1 MFRIICVT
9 NRKLCAG
16 DFIARLSEI
25 SRGGADYVI
34 LREKDLSEAEYA
46 ELAERALG
54 ACGERLVLHGTGAL
68 PLLRRL
74 PRLHLPLAV
83 LENTPNLRR
92 EAELLGVSVHSP
104 EEAKRAEALGA
115 DYVTA
120 GHVFAT
126 DCKRGVPGRG
136 LDFLKETA
144 ASVRIPVYA
153 IGGISAQNV
162 AAVRGAGAAGAC
174 VMSGLMSC
182 PSARGARSAA
192 PRACMNA

>member
-25 SRGGADYVI
+25 ARGGADYVI

-46 ELAERALG
+46 ELAERAL
-54 ACGERLVLHGTGAL
+54 AVCGERLVLHGAVAL

-74 PRLHLPLAV
+74 PRIHLPLAL
-83 LENTPNLRR
+83 LENNQALRR
-92 EAELLGVSVHSP
+92 EAKLLGVSVHSP

-115 DYVTA
+115 DYATA

-144 ASVRIPVYA
+144 AAVRIPVYA

-182 PSARGARSAA
+182 PDARAELEALR
-192 PRACMNA
+192 RALA

>member
-16 DFIARLSEI
+16 DFFARLAEI
-25 SRGGADYVI
+25 CEGGTDYVI
-34 LREKDLSEAEYA
+34 LREKDLNVEEYA
-46 ELAERALG
+46 KLAEGAL
-54 ACGERLVLHGTGAL
+54 AVCGMRLVLHGTGAL

-74 PRLHLPLAV
+74 PRLHLPLAI
-83 LENTPNLRR
+83 LENNPALRR

-104 EEAKRAEALGA
+104 AEAKRAETLGA

-120 GHVFAT
+120 GHIFDT
-126 DCKRGVPGRG
+126 SCKSGVPGRG
-136 LDFLKETA
+136 RGFLRETA

-153 IGGISAQNV
+153 IGGISAGN
-162 AAVRGAGAAGAC
+162 AASVREAGAAGAC

-182 PSARGARSAA
+182 PDARAELEALR
-192 PRACMNA
+192 RALA

>member
-25 SRGGADYVI
+25 ARGGADYVI

-46 ELAERALG
+46 ELAERAL
-54 ACGERLVLHGTGAL
+54 AVCGERLVLHGTVAL

-74 PRLHLPLAV
+74 PRIHLPLAV
-83 LENTPNLRR
+83 LENNPALRR
-92 EAELLGVSVHSP
+92 EAVLLGVSVHSP

-115 DYVTA
+115 DYATA

-182 PSARGARSAA
+182 GRPKDAISELR
-192 PRACMNA
+192 RAVG

>member
-46 ELAERALG
+46 ELAERAL
-54 ACGERLVLHGTGAL
+54 AVCGERLVLHGAVAL

-74 PRLHLPLAV
+74 PRIHLPLAL
-83 LENTPNLRR
+83 LENNQALRR
-92 EAELLGVSVHSP
+92 EAKLLGVSVHSP

-115 DYVTA
+115 DYATA

-136 LDFLKETA
+136 LDFLKATA

-182 PSARGARSAA
+182 ADARAELEALR
-192 PRACMNA
+192 RALA

>member
-46 ELAERALG
+46 ELAERAL
-54 ACGERLVLHGTGAL
+54 AVCGERLVLHGTGAL

-83 LENTPNLRR
+83 LENNPALRR

-115 DYVTA
+115 DYATA

-136 LDFLKETA
+136 LDFLKATA

-182 PSARGARSAA
+182 PDARAELEALR
-192 PRACMNA
+192 RALA

>member
-46 ELAERALG
+46 ELAERAFA

-74 PRLHLPLAV
+74 PRVHLPLAV
-83 LENTPNLRR
+83 LENNQALRR

-104 EEAKRAEALGA
+104 EEAKRAETLGA

-136 LDFLKETA
+136 LDFLKATA

-182 PSARGARSAA
+182 ADARAELEALR
-192 PRACMNA
+192 RALA

>member
-16 DFIARLSEI
+16 DFIARLAEI
-25 SRGGADYVI
+25 SRAGADMII
-34 LREKDLSEAEYA
+34 LREKDLNEAEYA
-46 ELAERALG
+46 ELAERAL
-54 ACGERLVLHGTGAL
+54 AVCGERLVLHGAVAL

-74 PRLHLPLAV
+74 PRIHLPLAL
-83 LENTPNLRR
+83 LENNQALRR
-92 EAELLGVSVHSP
+92 EAKLLGVSVHSP

-115 DYVTA
+115 DYATA

-182 PSARGARSAA
+182 PDARAELEALR
-192 PRACMNA
+192 RALA

>member
-83 LENTPNLRR
+83 LENNPALRR

-136 LDFLKETA
+136 LDFLKATA
-144 ASVRIPVYA
+144 AAARIPVYA
-153 IGGISAQNV
+153 IGGITARNA

-174 VMSGLMSC
+174 VMSGLMTC
-182 PSARGARSAA
+182 AGARAELEA
-192 PRACMNA
+192 LRRACA

>member
-34 LREKDLSEAEYA
+34 LREKDLSEAGYA

-83 LENTPNLRR
+83 LENNPALRR

-115 DYVTA
+115 DYATA

-136 LDFLKETA
+136 LDFLKATA
-144 ASVRIPVYA
+144 ASVCIPVYA
-153 IGGISAQNV
+153 IGGISARNV

-182 PSARGARSAA
+182 QSARAELEVLR
-192 PRACMNA
+192 RALA

>member
-9 NRKLCAG
+9 NRKLCAA
-16 DFIARLSEI
+16 DFISRLSEI

-34 LREKDLSEAEYA
+34 LREKDLNEAEYA
-46 ELAERALG
+46 ELAKRALD

-74 PRLHLPLAV
+74 PRVHLPLAV
-83 LENTPNLRR
+83 LENNPNLRR

-120 GHVFAT
+120 GHVFDTA
-126 DCKRGVPGRG
+126 CKSGLPGRG
-136 LDFLKETA
+136 LGFLKDTA
-144 ASVRIPVYA
+144 RSVRIPVYA
-153 IGGISAQNV
+153 IGGITAGNI
-162 AAVRGAGAAGAC
+162 AAVRNAGATGAC

-182 PSARGARSAA
+182 QDARAELEALR
-192 PRACMNA
+192 RALA

>member
-46 ELAERALG
+46 ELAERAL
-54 ACGERLVLHGTGAL
+54 AVCGERLVLHGAVAL

-74 PRLHLPLAV
+74 PRIHLPLAL
-83 LENTPNLRR
+83 LENNQALRR
-92 EAELLGVSVHSP
+92 EAKLLGVSVHSP
-104 EEAKRAEALGA
+104 EEAKRAEALDA

-182 PSARGARSAA
+182 PDARAELEALR
-192 PRACMNA
+192 RALA

>member
-54 ACGERLVLHGTGAL
+54 ACGERLVLHGASAL

-83 LENTPNLRR
+83 LENNPALRR
-92 EAELLGVSVHSP
+92 EAELLSVSVHSP

-136 LDFLKETA
+136 LDFLKATA

-153 IGGISAQNV
+153 IGGISAQNI
-162 AAVRGAGAAGAC
+162 AAVRNAGAAGAC

-182 PSARGARSAA
+182 PDARAELGALR
-192 PRACMNA
+192 RALA

>member
-34 LREKDLSEAEYA
+34 LREKDLNETEYA
-46 ELAERALG
+46 ELAARALG

-74 PRLHLPLAV
+74 PRLHLPLAI
-83 LENTPNLRR
+83 LENNPALRR

-104 EEAKRAEALGA
+104 EEAKRAESLGA

-120 GHVFAT
+120 GHIFDT
-126 DCKRGVPGRG
+126 SCKSGVPGRG
-136 LDFLKETA
+136 RGFLRETA

-153 IGGISAQNV
+153 IGGISAGNA
-162 AAVRGAGAAGAC
+162 AAVRDAGAAGAC

-182 PSARGARSAA
+182 QDARAELEALR
-192 PRACMNA
+192 RALA

>member
-46 ELAERALG
+46 ELAERALD

-83 LENTPNLRR
+83 LESNPALRR

-115 DYVTA
+115 DYATA

-182 PSARGARSAA
+182 PSARAELEELR
-192 PRACMNA
+192 RALA

>member
-16 DFIARLSEI
+16 DFIARLAEI
-25 SRGGADYVI
+25 SGAGADMII
-34 LREKDLSEAEYA
+34 LREKDLNEAEYA
-46 ELAERALG
+46 ELAERALAVCEG
-54 ACGERLVLHGTGAL
+54 KLVLHGTSAL

-74 PRLHLPLAV
+74 PRIHLPLAV
-83 LENTPNLRR
+83 LENNPNLRR

-104 EEAKRAEALGA
+104 EEAKRAEAIGA

-136 LDFLKETA
+136 LDFLKATA
-144 ASVRIPVYA
+144 ASARIPVYA
-153 IGGISAQNV
+153 IGGITARNA
-162 AAVRGAGAAGAC
+162 AAVRAAGAAGAC
-174 VMSGLMSC
+174 VMSGLMAC
-182 PSARGARSAA
+182 ACARAELEALR
-192 PRACMNA
+192 RACA

>member
-25 SRGGADYVI
+25 SRGGTDYVI

-46 ELAERALG
+46 ELAERALC
-54 ACGERLVLHGTGAL
+54 ACGERLVLHGAVAL

-74 PRLHLPLAV
+74 PRIHLPLAL
-83 LENTPNLRR
+83 LENNQALRR
-92 EAELLGVSVHSP
+92 EAKLLGVSVHSP

-115 DYVTA
+115 DYATA

-174 VMSGLMSC
+174 VMSDLMSC
-182 PSARGARSAA
+182 VDARAELEALR
-192 PRACMNA
+192 RALA

>member
-16 DFIARLSEI
+16 DFISRLSEI

-46 ELAERALG
+46 ELAERAL
-54 ACGERLVLHGTGAL
+54 AVCGGKLVIHGTGAMQ
-68 PLLRRL
+68 LLRRL
-74 PRLHLPLAV
+74 PRIHLPLAV
-83 LENTPNLRR
+83 LENNPNLRR

-120 GHVFAT
+120 GHVFDTA
-126 DCKRGVPGRG
+126 CKSGLPRRG
-136 LDFLKETA
+136 LGFLKDTA
-144 ASVRIPVYA
+144 RSVRIPVYA
-153 IGGISAQNV
+153 IGGITAGNIAS
-162 AAVRGAGAAGAC
+162 VRNAGAAGAC

-182 PSARGARSAA
+182 QDARAELEALR
-192 PRACMNA
+192 RALA

>member
-25 SRGGADYVI
+25 ARGGADYVI

-46 ELAERALG
+46 ELAERAL
-54 ACGERLVLHGTGAL
+54 AVCGERLVLHGAVAL

-74 PRLHLPLAV
+74 PRIHLPLAL
-83 LENTPNLRR
+83 LENNQALRR
-92 EAELLGVSVHSP
+92 EAKLLGVSVHSP

-182 PSARGARSAA
+182 PDARAELEALR
-192 PRACMNA
+192 RALA

>member
-9 NRKLCAG
+9 NRKLGAG

-25 SRGGADYVI
+25 SRCGADYVI
-34 LREKDLSEAEYA
+34 LREKDLSEADYA
-46 ELAERALG
+46 ELAERALNV
-54 ACGERLVLHGTGAL
+54 CGDKLVLHGTGAL

-74 PRLHLPLAV
+74 PRIHLPLAV
-83 LENTPNLRR
+83 LENNLNLRR

-120 GHVFAT
+120 GHVFDTA
-126 DCKRGVPGRG
+126 CKSGMPGRG
-136 LDFLKETA
+136 LGFLKDTA
-144 ASVRIPVYA
+144 GSVRIPVCA
-153 IGGISAQNV
+153 IGGITAGNI
-162 AAVRGAGAAGAC
+162 AAVRNAGAAGAC

-182 PSARGARSAA
+182 TDARAELEALR
-192 PRACMNA
+192 RALA

>member
-34 LREKDLSEAEYA
+34 LREKDLNEVEYA

-54 ACGERLVLHGTGAL
+54 ACGERLVLHGTCAL

-74 PRLHLPLAV
+74 PHLHLPLAL
-83 LENTPNLRR
+83 LENNPALRR

-120 GHVFAT
+120 GHVFVT

-136 LDFLKETA
+136 LDFLKAAA

-174 VMSGLMSC
+174 VMSGLMLC
-182 PSARGARSAA
+182 QSARAELEALR
-192 PRACMNA
+192 RALA

>member
-25 SRGGADYVI
+25 ARGGADYVI

-46 ELAERALG
+46 ELAERAL
-54 ACGERLVLHGTGAL
+54 AVCGERLVLHGAVAL

-74 PRLHLPLAV
+74 PRIHLPLAL
-83 LENTPNLRR
+83 LENNQALRR
-92 EAELLGVSVHSP
+92 EAKLLGVSVHSP

-115 DYVTA
+115 DYATA

-182 PSARGARSAA
+182 RDARAELEALR
-192 PRACMNA
+192 RALA

>member
-1 MFRIICVT
+1 MSRIICVT

-16 DFIARLSEI
+16 DFVARLSEI

-46 ELAERALG
+46 ELAERAFA
-54 ACGERLVLHGTGAL
+54 ACGERLVLHGTCAL

-74 PRLHLPLAV
+74 PRIHLPLAL
-83 LENTPNLRR
+83 LENNPALRR
-92 EAELLGVSVHSP
+92 EAELLGVSIHSS
-104 EEAKRAEALGA
+104 EEAKRAETLGA

-136 LDFLKETA
+136 LDFLKATA
-144 ASVRIPVYA
+144 AAARIPVYA
-153 IGGISAQNV
+153 IGGITARNA

-174 VMSGLMSC
+174 VMSGLMAC
-182 PSARGARSAA
+182 ACARAELEALR
-192 PRACMNA
+192 RACA

>member
-34 LREKDLSEAEYA
+34 LREKDLSEAGYA

-83 LENTPNLRR
+83 LENNPALRR
-92 EAELLGVSVHSP
+92 EAALLGVSVHSP

-115 DYVTA
+115 DYATA

-126 DCKRGVPGRG
+126 DCKRGLPGRG

-144 ASVRIPVYA
+144 ASVRTGA
-153 IGGISAQNV
+153 NSD
-162 AAVRGAGAAGAC
+162 AASIRTASTLIFF
-174 VMSGLMSC
+174 VMLSTILSD
-182 PSARGARSAA
+182 SRFRELYIHFAL
-192 PRACMNA
+192 

>member
-25 SRGGADYVI
+25 ARGGADYVI

-46 ELAERALG
+46 ELAERAL
-54 ACGERLVLHGTGAL
+54 AVCGVRLVLHGAVAL

-74 PRLHLPLAV
+74 PRIHLPLAL
-83 LENTPNLRR
+83 LENNQALRR
-92 EAELLGVSVHSP
+92 EAKLLGVSVHSP

-115 DYVTA
+115 DYGTA

-182 PSARGARSAA
+182 PDARAELEALR
-192 PRACMNA
+192 RALA

>member
-9 NRKLCAG
+9 NRKLCAA
-16 DFIARLSEI
+16 DFISRLSEI

-34 LREKDLSEAEYA
+34 LREKDLSEADYA
-46 ELAERALG
+46 ELAERAL
-54 ACGERLVLHGTGAL
+54 AVCGGKLVIHGTGAM

-74 PRLHLPLAV
+74 PRIHLPLAV
-83 LENTPNLRR
+83 LENNPNLRR

-115 DYVTA
+115 DYATA

-136 LDFLKETA
+136 LDFLKATA

-162 AAVRGAGAAGAC
+162 AAVRGAEAAGAC

-182 PSARGARSAA
+182 PNARAELEALR
-192 PRACMNA
+192 RALA

>member
-46 ELAERALG
+46 ELAERALNV
-54 ACGERLVLHGTGAL
+54 CGDKLVLHGTGAL

-74 PRLHLPLAV
+74 PRIHLPLAV
-83 LENTPNLRR
+83 LENNPNLRR

-104 EEAKRAEALGA
+104 EEAQRAEALGA

-120 GHVFAT
+120 GHVFDTA
-126 DCKRGVPGRG
+126 CKSGLPGRG
-136 LDFLKETA
+136 LGFLKDTA
-144 ASVRIPVYA
+144 GSVRIPVYA
-153 IGGISAQNV
+153 IGGITAGNI
-162 AAVRGAGAAGAC
+162 AAVRNAGAAGAC

-182 PSARGARSAA
+182 TDARAELEALR
-192 PRACMNA
+192 RALA

>member
-34 LREKDLSEAEYA
+34 LREKDLSVAEYA
-46 ELAERALG
+46 ELAERAL
-54 ACGERLVLHGTGAL
+54 AVCGERLVLHGAGAL

-74 PRLHLPLAV
+74 PRIHLPLAL
-83 LENTPNLRR
+83 LENNQALQR
-92 EAELLGVSVHSP
+92 EAKLLGVSVHSP
-104 EEAKRAEALGA
+104 EEAKRAEALRA

-126 DCKRGVPGRG
+126 DCKRRVPGRG
-136 LDFLKETA
+136 LDFLKAAA

-162 AAVRGAGAAGAC
+162 AAVRNAGAAGAC

-182 PSARGARSAA
+182 PSARAELEALR
-192 PRACMNA
+192 RALA

>member
-16 DFIARLSEI
+16 DFFARLAEI
-25 SRGGADYVI
+25 CEGGADYVI
-34 LREKDLSEAEYA
+34 LREKDLNAEEYA
-46 ELAERALG
+46 KLAERAFA

-74 PRLHLPLAV
+74 PRIHLPLAV
-83 LENTPNLRR
+83 LENNPALRR
-92 EAELLGVSVHSP
+92 EAVLLGVSVHSP

-126 DCKRGVPGRG
+126 DCKRGIPGRG
-136 LDFLKETA
+136 LDFLKAAA

-162 AAVRGAGAAGAC
+162 AAVLGARAAGAC

-182 PSARGARSAA
+182 PSARAELEALR
-192 PRACMNA
+192 RALA

>member
-16 DFIARLSEI
+16 DFVARLSEI
-25 SRGGADYVI
+25 SRGGADMII

-46 ELAERALG
+46 ELAKRAL
-54 ACGERLVLHGTGAL
+54 AVCGERLVLHGAGAL

-83 LENTPNLRR
+83 LENNPALRR
-92 EAELLGVSVHSP
+92 EAALLGVSVHSP

-115 DYVTA
+115 DYATA
-120 GHVFAT
+120 GHIFAT
-126 DCKRGVPGRG
+126 DCKRGLPGRG

-153 IGGISAQNV
+153 IGGISAQNI

-182 PSARGARSAA
+182 PNARAELEALR
-192 PRACMNA
+192 RALA

>member
-34 LREKDLSEAEYA
+34 LREKDLNEVEYA

-54 ACGERLVLHGTGAL
+54 ACGERLVLHGTCAL

-74 PRLHLPLAV
+74 PRIHLPLAV
-83 LENTPNLRR
+83 LENNPALRR
-92 EAELLGVSVHSP
+92 EAVLLGVSVHSP

-120 GHVFAT
+120 GHVFET

-136 LDFLKETA
+136 LDFLKATA

-174 VMSGLMSC
+174 VMSGLMSG
-182 PSARGARSAA
+182 PSARAELEALR
-192 PRACMNA
+192 RALA

>member
-46 ELAERALG
+46 ELAKRALD
-54 ACGERLVLHGTGAL
+54 ACGERLVLHGAVAL

-74 PRLHLPLAV
+74 PRIHLPLAL
-83 LENTPNLRR
+83 LENNQALRR
-92 EAELLGVSVHSP
+92 EAKLLGVSVHSP
-104 EEAKRAEALGA
+104 EEAKRAEALDA

-182 PSARGARSAA
+182 PDARAELEALR
-192 PRACMNA
+192 RALA

>member
-16 DFIARLSEI
+16 DFIARLAEI
-25 SRGGADYVI
+25 SGAGADMII
-34 LREKDLSEAEYA
+34 LREKDLNEAEYA
-46 ELAERALG
+46 ELAERAL
-54 ACGERLVLHGTGAL
+54 AVCGGKLVLHGTSAL

-74 PRLHLPLAV
+74 PRIHLPLAV
-83 LENTPNLRR
+83 LENNPNLRR
-92 EAELLGVSVHSP
+92 EAGLLGVSVHSP
-104 EEAKRAEALGA
+104 EEAKRAETLGA

-136 LDFLKETA
+136 LDFLKATA
-144 ASVRIPVYA
+144 AAARIPVYA
-153 IGGISAQNV
+153 IGGITARNA

-174 VMSGLMSC
+174 VMSGLMAC
-182 PSARGARSAA
+182 AFARSELEALR
-192 PRACMNA
+192 RACA

>member
-83 LENTPNLRR
+83 LENNPALRR

-115 DYVTA
+115 DYATA

-126 DCKRGVPGRG
+126 DCKRGLPGRG

-153 IGGISAQNV
+153 IGGISAQNI
-162 AAVRGAGAAGAC
+162 AAVRNAGAAGAC

-182 PSARGARSAA
+182 PDVRTELEALR
-192 PRACMNA
+192 RALA

>member
-16 DFIARLSEI
+16 DLIARLSEI
-25 SRGGADYVI
+25 ARGGADMII

-46 ELAERALG
+46 ELAERALA
-54 ACGERLVLHGTGAL
+54 ACGDKLVLHGTGAL

-74 PRLHLPLAV
+74 PRVHLPLAL
-83 LENTPNLRR
+83 LENNPALRR

-126 DCKRGVPGRG
+126 DCKRGLPGRG

-144 ASVRIPVYA
+144 ASVRIPVCA
-153 IGGISAQNV
+153 IGGISARNI

-182 PSARGARSAA
+182 PDARAELGALR
-192 PRACMNA
+192 RALA

>member
-9 NRKLCAG
+9 NRKLCAA
-16 DFIARLSEI
+16 DFISRLSEI

-46 ELAERALG
+46 ELAERAL
-54 ACGERLVLHGTGAL
+54 AVCGGKLVIHGTGAL

-74 PRLHLPLAV
+74 PRIHLPLAV
-83 LENTPNLRR
+83 LENNPNLRR
-92 EAELLGVSVHSP
+92 EAELLGVSIHSP
-104 EEAKRAEALGA
+104 EEAKRAESLGA

-120 GHVFAT
+120 GHIFDT
-126 DCKRGVPGRG
+126 SCKSGVPGRG
-136 LDFLKETA
+136 LGFLRETA

-153 IGGISAQNV
+153 IGGISAGNV

-182 PSARGARSAA
+182 PDARAELEALR
-192 PRACMNA
+192 RALA